1 MGSRK
6 KDRLKHRRAAG
17 TPLKVAIVTA
27 PSSDASG
34 VSLARDVELVKASA
48 LYADEI
54 ELVSVGAVMI
64 AGVAQLASGGDQ
76 AMLALLGGLDDDT
89 LRHLGGGKDM
99 PENWRDVL
107 AKLSRPEAT
116 RRPEVAELARGLRA
130 SMAEAQA
137 GLAGTVDQMLVDSGA
152 EELLPAIGSGLVTLS
167 PSGFTEETAESNDEL
182 MENWLALLRG
192 LLVETRTRLL
202 LDDQVGSLAASLIRE
217 GHVEPHR
224 LAMRH
229 AGQVAVG
236 SGLVARLP
244 AFPDAPLDEIL
255 DLRGDLAAPLGRYRG
270 AVVRLSDRL
279 QAGPFDKDLP
289 DEIDDLWSTD
299 VLPALDQISDGL
311 HEHGLVRE
319 IARSA
324 RQDVKALIAEGSA
337 LYVGLAG
344 LASVNEWISATAGVA
359 SVAVG
364 ATAAGAH
371 RSSAARKDLKGRDLF
386 YLSEVDRRLAR

>member
-6 KDRLKHRRAAG
+6 RDRLKQRRAAG
-17 TPLKVAIVTA
+17 TPLKVAVVTA

-64 AGVAQLASGGDQ
+64 AGAAQLAGGGDQ
-76 AMLALLGGLDDDT
+76 ALLALLASLDDDT

-99 PENWRDVL
+99 PANWRDVL
-107 AKLSRPEAT
+107 ALLSRPEAL
-116 RRPEVAELARGLRA
+116 RHPEVAELAHGLRA

-137 GLAGTVDQMLVDSGA
+137 GLAGTVEQMLVDSGA

-167 PSGFTEETAESNDEL
+167 ASGFTDETAADTDAV
-182 MENWLALLRG
+182 MENWLALLRA
-192 LLVETRTRLL
+192 LLVDTKTRLL

-224 LAMRH
+224 LTMRH
-229 AGQVAVG
+229 AGQAAVG

-244 AFPDAPLDEIL
+244 AFPGAPLDEIL
-255 DLRGDLAAPLGRYRG
+255 DLRGDLAGPLGRYRS
-270 AVVRLSDRL
+270 AVVRLSERL
-279 QAGPFDKDLP
+279 QAGPFDKDLS
-289 DEIDDLWSTD
+289 DEIDDLWGTD
-299 VLPALDQISDGL
+299 VQPALDQIGDGL
-311 HEHGLVRE
+311 YDHGLVRE

-324 RQDVKALIAEGSA
+324 RQDVKTLIAEGSF
-337 LYVGLAG
+337 LYVGLSG
-344 LASVNEWISATAGVA
+344 LSSVNEWISATVGLAGA
-359 SVAVG
+359 TLG
-364 ATAAGAH
+364 ATATGAH
-371 RSSAARKDLKGRDLF
+371 RASTARKDLKGNDLF
-386 YLSEVDRRLAR
+386 YLYELDRRLAG